1 MDIYQAFGLV
11 LTRKGV
17 RKMKMS
23 TVDWIAWVL
32 VVLGAVNWGLVGAAN
47 LNLVETVVGSGSL
60 AQVVYILVGLGGLY
74 MLWMAVSKKK

>member
-1 MDIYQAFGLV
+1 MDIYRASGSV
-11 LTRKGV
+11 TRKGV

-32 VVLGAVNWGLVGAAN
+32 VVVGAINWGLIGAAN

-74 MLWMAVSKKK
+74 MLWGAVSKKK